1 MASAA
6 EIAVSE
12 RPRFYYRCRE
22 AAMNTGFIGT
32 GSMGGM
38 LLRSLLRTWALVPG
52 NVWATNRSQGKLD
65 ALATEFPGIHV
76 ASSRQLAASCDL
88 IFLCVKSGDAAS
100 VLAQMDAELYPGQLL
115 VTTASTIPLK
125 TLEDRVPC
133 RVAKL
138 IPSITQEIGAGV
150 SLLMYG
156 SRVTLEDRRLLE
168 DLLKRISRPVVITE
182 AQARPAIGLASG
194 GPALIAYLLESM
206 AQEAVRYNPELSSEL
221 ASTLVRETASATM
234 RLVAE
239 GKMSESE
246 VIRRVATPGG
256 MTELG
261 ITILSQ
267 HVPQAWQALFRE
279 TAEREKKL
287 REQLAL

>member
-6 EIAVSE
+6 EIALPE

-52 NVWATNRSQGKLD
+52 NVWAANRSQAKLD
-65 ALATEFPGIHV
+65 ALASEFPGIHV
-76 ASSRQLAASCDL
+76 AGSRQLAASCDL
-88 IFLCVKSGDAAS
+88 LFLCVKSGDAAS
-100 VLAQMDAELYPGQLL
+100 LLAQMDAELYPGQLL
-115 VTTASTIPLK
+115 VTTASAIPLK
-125 TLEDRVPC
+125 MLEDRVPC

-138 IPSITQEIGAGV
+138 IPSIPQEIGAGV
-150 SLLMYG
+150 SLLIYG
-156 SRVTLEDRRLLE
+156 ARVTPEDRRLLE

-182 AQARPAIGLASG
+182 AQARPAIALASG

-206 AQEAVRYNPELSSEL
+206 AQEAVRYNPELSPEL
-221 ASTLVRETASATM
+221 ASTLVQETASATM
-234 RLVAE
+234 RLMAE
-239 GKMSESE
+239 GKMSEQE

-261 ITILSQ
+261 IRILSQ
-267 HVPQAWQALFRE
+267 HLPQAWQAVFRQ
-279 TAEREKKL
+279 TADREKSM
-287 REQLAL
+287 RDTLAL